1 VLDTASRASRP
12 LGGAYGAPGPRI
24 HHVVR
29 GSYASK
35 LTLAGYRQA
44 TIENRGLDK
53 RSLHISEAKPQGLRR
68 SLASRVSWKR
78 LTCAGDVTNVSP
90 VARTYGSRLD
100 DRQWQ
105 AAQS

>member
-29 GSYASK
+29 GSYARK

-53 RSLHISEAKPQGLRR
+53 RSFHISEAAPQTLWLR
-68 SLASRVSWKR
+68 LARGTS
-78 LTCAGDVTNVSP
+78 
-90 VARTYGSRLD
+90 
-100 DRQWQ
+100 
-105 AAQS
+105 